1 MFFLGI
7 LTDQSM
13 HAGITSPDFVLCH
26 NGNAKERHWM
36 VYMTGT
42 VKLPPRVLV
51 TTMEGHD
58 DLVQFLVSHRAC
70 TPYSRRKRKK
80 AYKKRY
86 TPKGAIFWYECDI
99 YGARTGPC
107 YFVKRV
113 GDFVDDINH
122 TERDFRVKIL
132 NESLERQKDVPELLT
147 ENVFAAEIPDWDEPP
162 WRRQPLPERRERDSD
177 WYLKHFGDRLNR
189 GGNRK
194 ERNETYGSDE
204 TRRGDGDEL

>member
-13 HAGITSPDFVLCH
+13 HAGITSPDFVLCR
-26 NGNAKERHWM
+26 NGNHSTEWFVFPTDKTHHAPK
-36 VYMTGT
+36 
-42 VKLPPRVLV
+42 VLV

-58 DLVQFLVSHRAC
+58 DLVDFLVSHRAVN
-70 TPYSRRKRKK
+70 PRYG
-80 AYKKRY
+80 KKRDPIGTKRY
-86 TPKGAIFWYECDI
+86 VPKGAIFWYECDI
-99 YGARTGPC
+99 YGTRTGPC
-107 YFVKRV
+107 YFARRMGEYKS
-113 GDFVDDINH
+113 DADH
-122 TERDFRVKIL
+122 YARDFRVNIL
-132 NESLERQKDVPELLT
+132 RESLKRRKDIPELLT

-162 WRRQPLPERRERDSD
+162 WTRQPLPERRKRNSD